1 MGMTF
6 VKVVTDNY
14 MKNSMKTKILETI
27 LEEVMNMEVRR
38 GNLSFEI
45 DWHQRHSD
53 DVPKDVAQG
62 FINGLK
68 HAQDIIDG
76 KFENLQWKKNNYEE

>member
-1 MGMTF
+1 MKSKQF
-6 VKVVTDNY
+6 QKVTEY
-14 MKNSMKTKILETI
+14 I
-27 LEEVMNMEVRR
+27 LEEMMNMEVRR

-45 DWHQRHSD
+45 DWHQKHSN
-53 DVPKDVAQG
+53 DVPADVAQS

-76 KFENLQWKKNNYEE
+76 KFENISWKKD